1 MVTSTL
7 VGGLA
12 IHPRIEPVESDHVTA
27 SRRWIVA
34 PKMRLA
40 TSGRWAAEVRLG
52 LTALAPADPRCLG

>member
-12 IHPRIEPVESDHVTA
+12 IHPRIEPVESDDVTA

-34 PKMRLA
+34 PKMRLT
-40 TSGRWAAEVRLG
+40 TSGRWATVWA
-52 LTALAPADPRCLG
+52 